1 MADKP
6 IHEGILL
13 DESLNVTLTELSE
26 MGQIEEKIVIE
37 MVEHGIIEPQGETI
51 QQWVFSSHSIMRVKK
66 AVRLHDDLAI
76 NWEGISLALQLLDE
90 VHELR
95 KMVENLRKG

>member
-13 DESLNVTLTELSE
+13 DESLKVTLTELSE
-26 MGQIEEKIVIE
+26 LGQVEEKIVVE

-51 QQWVFSSHSIMRVKK
+51 QQWVFSSRSITRVKK

-76 NWEGISLALQLLDE
+76 NWQGISLALQLLDE
-90 VHELR
+90 ITELR
-95 KMVENLRKG
+95 KMVDNLRKD

>member
-6 IHEGILL
+6 VHEGILL
-13 DESLNVTLTELSE
+13 DESLTITLTELSE
-26 MGQIEEKIVIE
+26 LGQVEEKIVIE
-37 MVEHGIIEPQGETI
+37 MVDHGILEPSGASM
-51 QQWVFSSHSIMRVKK
+51 QQWVFSSRSITRVKK
-66 AVRLHDDLAI
+66 AIRLHDDLAI

-95 KMVENLRKG
+95 KMVDNLKKN